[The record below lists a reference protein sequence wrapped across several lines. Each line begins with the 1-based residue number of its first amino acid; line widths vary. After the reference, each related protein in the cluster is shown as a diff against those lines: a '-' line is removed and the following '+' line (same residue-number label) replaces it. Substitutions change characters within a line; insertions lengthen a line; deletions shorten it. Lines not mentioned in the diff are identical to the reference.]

1 MTEAAYLHIP
11 FCRRRC
17 YYCDFATSRG
27 TADLIERYVTALCQ
41 QIRQYDPP
49 AHPLTTVF
57 LGGGTPSLLSPVQM
71 TTILTTLRQHLG
83 IVATAEV
90 TTEANP
96 GTLSRSQLA
105 DYRAAGINRVSLGVQ
120 AFQDNLLELCGRG
133 HGVAE
138 VYQAIDDLMAVG
150 ITNFNLDLI
159 FGLPEQ
165 TLADWQDSL
174 ERLLAIRPSHV
185 SLYDLTIEP
194 GTRFGL
200 QYRLGDQPLPSD
212 ETTVTMYLEARDR
225 LTAAG
230 YDHYEIANFAL
241 PGYQC
246 RHNRVY
252 WHNGEYYGL
261 GMGAVGYQNRQRYEQ
276 PKYLAEYFSQVEA
289 GTLPQAPTTDM
300 ATELM
305 DTLMVGLRLAE
316 GVSAARLATFS
327 TSLVK
332 AVETRLQPFI
342 EAGWLTMTPDVW
354 RLSTPDGWLF
364 SNEVFVAIID
374 TLSEAAVPA

>member
-17 YYCDFATSRG
+17 YYCDFATGRG
-27 TADLIERYVTALCQ
+27 TADLIERYVVALGQ
-41 QIRQYDPP
+41 QIRQYEPP
-49 AHPLTTVF
+49 ARPLTTVF
-57 LGGGTPSLLSPVQM
+57 FGGGTPSLLSSEQM
-71 TTILTTLRQHLG
+71 TAILTTLGQHLG
-83 IVATAEV
+83 IDATAEV

-105 DYRAAGINRVSLGVQ
+105 AYKAAGINRVSLGVQ
-120 AFQDNLLELCGRG
+120 AFQEHLLELCGRG

-138 VYQAIDDLMAVG
+138 VYQAVEDLAAVG

-165 TLADWQDSL
+165 TLADWHDSL
-174 ERLLAIRPSHV
+174 DRLLAIRPPHV

-194 GTRFGL
+194 GTRFGQ
-200 QYRLGDQPLPSD
+200 QYRPGDQPLPSD
-212 ETTVTMYLEARDR
+212 ETTVAMYLAARDR

-230 YDHYEIANFAL
+230 YDHYEISNFAL

-252 WHNGEYYGL
+252 WQNGEYYGL

-276 PKYLAEYFSQVEA
+276 PKHLAEYFSQVEA
-289 GTLPQAPTTDM
+289 GIVPQAPPTDL

-316 GVSAARLATFS
+316 GVSAARLATFPAV
-327 TSLVK
+327 LID
-332 AVETRLQPFI
+332 AVETRLQGCVR
-342 EAGWLTMTPDVW
+342 AGWLVIDAAGW
-354 RLSTPDGWLF
+354 RLCPPEGWLF
-364 SNEVFVAIID
+364 SNEVFVAVID
-374 TLSEAAVPA
+374 TLSEMAVPA